1 MHANKQDISV
11 QIGKVKFV
19 FDDIFSHPNAVEYVW
34 DGVHPSH
41 AHPMALGMEAHAPK
55 RKKQ

>member
-19 FDDIFSHPNAVEYVW
+19 FAAEYVW
-34 DGVHPSH
+34 DGAHPSH